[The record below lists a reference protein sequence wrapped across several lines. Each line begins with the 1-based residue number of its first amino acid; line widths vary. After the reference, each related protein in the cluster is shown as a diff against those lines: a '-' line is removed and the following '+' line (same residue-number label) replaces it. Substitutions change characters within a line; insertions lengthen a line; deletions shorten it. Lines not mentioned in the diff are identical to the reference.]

1 MNSAI
6 VIEYIK
12 KRMSELGH
20 GDCYTLCLRHFII
33 ASGGQVT
40 IDAPNQL
47 MVLIEPVEMVQVLSD
62 NGLYDLSITYS
73 NELQYEHTGS
83 IKMQSYAGD
92 RAIHV
97 RFVQAI
103 PN

>member
-6 VIEYIK
+6 VIDYIK

-20 GDCYTLCLRHFII
+20 GDDYSLCLKHFVI
-33 ASGGQVT
+33 ASGGLVAFE
-40 IDAPNQL
+40 APNQL
-47 MVLIEPVEMVQVLSD
+47 LVLIEPVEMVQIQSD

-73 NELQYEHTGS
+73 NELQYEHTGNVR
-83 IKMQSYAGD
+83 MQSYAGD

>member
-6 VIEYIK
+6 VLEYIK
-12 KRMSELGH
+12 KRMAELGH
-20 GDCYTLCLRHFII
+20 GERYSLQLRHFII
-33 ASGGQVT
+33 ASGGELI

-47 MVLIEPVEMVQVLSD
+47 MVLIEPVEMVEILSD
-62 NGLYDLSITYS
+62 IGLFNLSVTYS
-73 NELQYEHTGS
+73 NELQYEHSGR
-83 IKMQSYAGD
+83 IHMKSYAGD
-92 RAIHV
+92 RAIHI

>member
-6 VIEYIK
+6 VIDYIK
-12 KRMSELGH
+12 KRMCELGH
-20 GDCYTLCLRHFII
+20 GDDYSLSLKHFVI
-33 ASGGQVT
+33 ASGGQVVVE
-40 IDAPNQL
+40 APNQL
-47 MVLIEPVEMVQVLSD
+47 MVLIEPVEMVQIQSD

-83 IKMQSYAGD
+83 IRMLSYAGD